1 MAGRKTNFSEI
12 AENAVL
18 ANISEATADTEAE
31 EAEQASEVQEVVE
44 KPKKPR
50 KTYTAEEI
58 AEFQENM
65 NTSGRKGA
73 WLKRIN
79 TGFSKSNY
87 EYIMTMSR
95 VSGLTLSAFINQA
108 LAQHKED
115 HRDLYEQALEFRKRL

>member
-18 ANISEATADTEAE
+18 ANISEATADTEV
-31 EAEQASEVQEVVE
+31 EQTAEVQEVAE

>member
-18 ANISEATADTEAE
+18 ANISEATADTEV
-31 EAEQASEVQEVVE
+31 EQAAEVQEVVE